1 MDQTHVHLILNHFPI
16 ILPIVVLFVII
27 AGLFFKSEILKR
39 TAFCIFVV
47 SAISAAIAFSSGE
60 AAEHV
65 VDKVPGVDEH
75 FIEEHEEVAEVF
87 IKLIYVLGVVS
98 LLGLWAN
105 WKEKRFSCQE
115 SHFISL
121 KKQEIR
127 VGKSDILKL
136 EVKFLITVPT
146 EIMKLLTRITIIN
159 KSLCRFALTFIA
171 NVLASGIHLF
181 NSSILR

>member
-1 MDQTHVHLILNHFPI
+1 MDQTHLHLIINHFPI
-16 ILPIVVLFVII
+16 ILPIVGLCVII

-39 TAFCIFVV
+39 TAFFIFVV

-65 VDKVPGVDEH
+65 VEKIPGVEEH

-105 WKEKRFSCQE
+105 WKEKPFAKWFAYAAILFSV
-115 SHFISL
+115 ISL
-121 KKQEIR
+121 YFAQETGNTGGEIR
-127 VGKSDILKL
+127 HSEIRSEISD
-136 EVKFLITVPT
+136 
-146 EIMKLLTRITIIN
+146 
-159 KSLCRFALTFIA
+159 
-171 NVLASGIHLF
+171 H
-181 NSSILR
+181 SSDKNHETSHENHNHK